1 MKWIDF
7 NMSSINILDFLWVVE
22 PYSWKEEMISRKE
35 MVLEFKGRR
44 DTATKNTKKK
54 KSQKHAPIKKT
65 VFGSYSSS
73 FVSTT
78 NKNISLYSLNRIW
91 ENITLKV

>member
-54 KSQKHAPIKKT
+54 KSQKHAPIKKQFLGVT
-65 VFGSYSSS
+65 AVVLLVLQIKTFLCTLWTE
-73 FVSTT
+73 FE
-78 NKNISLYSLNRIW
+78 KISL
-91 ENITLKV
+91 